1 MPKIDPEKLIIRV
14 MREDDLE
21 PIVEIDAQVLGQRR
35 PEYYRRKCALALDD
49 TQQLVTSLVAEYD
62 GQVVGFIMG
71 NVYLGEFGIPE
82 TTASLDTIGV
92 HPDYQ
97 KQGIATQLMEEFITH
112 ARAAGVDTV
121 YTLVSWNDWALL
133 RFFEAVGFAPA
144 KTVNLELKVRR

>member
-1 MPKIDPEKLIIRV
+1 MSKIDPEKLIIRV
-14 MREDDLE
+14 MREDDLD

-35 PEYYRRKCALALDD
+35 PEYYRRKCTLALDD
-49 TQQLVTSLVAEYD
+49 TQQLVTSLVAEYE

-97 KQGIATQLMEEFITH
+97 EQGIATQLMGEFITH

-121 YTLVSWNDWALL
+121 YTLVNWNDWGLL

-144 KTVNLELKVRR
+144 KKVNLELRIRR